1 MNNAEQVANAV
12 ANFFSVRGFESRRF
26 GESVDVFG
34 EKGDFEVEV
43 DEEFASVEG
52 TVECFGES
60 VRFSFTVEVEGRNA
74 VEVAREVA
82 ERVAEQG

>member
-1 MNNAEQVANAV
+1 MPRGVDLPGALLYKELMNNAEQVANAV

-52 TVECFGES
+52 TVECFGE
-60 VRFSFTVEVEGRNA
+60 
-74 VEVAREVA
+74 
-82 ERVAEQG
+82 